1 MKNILF
7 RSVLL
12 VLSLVM
18 VFSMFTAC
26 GKQAEPSTD
35 AIVDAA
41 VKAALDA
48 VESTTASSSV
58 IFDVDGTQIT
68 VDPDQLFSGSLIL
81 CVNRKCTVTVVV
93 EETGAKYTVS
103 VFDGTVADALA
114 AAGVELKEYHTVSAA
129 LDQLLE
135 NGMEIVV
142 AGEEEPE
149 ETEPTEPAK
158 NTGSSSGSR
167 PSSGSSGSSSQKTV
181 VSVQKYDDCDG
192 SGHGVKVITYSDG
205 TQVEVPY

>member
-7 RSVLL
+7 RSALL

-26 GKQAEPSTD
+26 GKKAEPSTD

-58 IFDVDGTQIT
+58 IFDVDGTQITVENAAGKTIRQLLEQAGISLSEGDQIT

-114 AAGVELKEYHTVSAA
+114 AAGVELKEYH
-129 LDQLLE
+129 
-135 NGMEIVV
+135 
-142 AGEEEPE
+142 
-149 ETEPTEPAK
+149 
-158 NTGSSSGSR
+158 
-167 PSSGSSGSSSQKTV
+167 
-181 VSVQKYDDCDG
+181 Y
-192 SGHGVKVITYSDG
+192 
-205 TQVEVPY
+205 